1 MFANWNL
8 KAKYPVG
15 SWIGVFNL
23 SNFFLH
29 LSTSYITLWSTQIKL
44 LFFDGICFQPFFKW
58 STDLLYMTYMLH
70 FTSLY
75 FLYNIRYIY
84 IIFSVENCKPV
95 HRLHCVGKTLSF
107 ITYLGLIYFF
117 FRSIFPSQPCS
128 YPYCIDG
135 YHIHPRDFWLDHTYQ

>member
-1 MFANWNL
+1 MTLRLLVAVPVCSRHIFDLCTSIETW
-8 KAKYPVG
+8 KQKIPVG

-23 SNFFLH
+23 SIFSFWTCSPPQSLYGPHRSINLLMETVFNHSLNDQQTFFFVQELQLNF
-29 LSTSYITLWSTQIKL
+29 
-44 LFFDGICFQPFFKW
+44 
-58 STDLLYMTYMLH
+58 YMLH

-107 ITYLGLIYFF
+107 ITYLGLIYNWMTVKK
-117 FRSIFPSQPCS
+117 Q
-128 YPYCIDG
+128 
-135 YHIHPRDFWLDHTYQ
+135 